1 MTGPAFS
8 PRRMGA
14 FVRHVLTSD
23 GAGHIALRSFA
34 QITAVHNTE
43 TIIQRIGVACAN
55 VQRSL
60 YSGFVRTRRLPA
72 LGIAVGRAGEDFFGQ
87 GVRVVSNIEE
97 SQSARNG
104 LDRPGSAYV
113 TGSASVVGCRDT
125 GNVPGGACGRHSGNP
140 SSNQASNRE
149 ITAPVSCPI
158 ATFEPVNL
166 LAIRQEDSLDISW
179 FLWIEPV
186 KGLGLTPTD
195 IGAGG
200 IEKGLDGPT

>member
-1 MTGPAFS
+1 
-8 PRRMGA
+8 MGR
-14 FVRHVLTSD
+14 VTLLC
-23 GAGHIALRSFA
+23 G
-34 QITAVHNTE
+34 
-43 TIIQRIGVACAN
+43 
-55 VQRSL
+55 
-60 YSGFVRTRRLPA
+60 RLPKSLQFTTWRPLSRGLVWHAPMCNVRSIPA
-72 LGIAVGRAGEDFFGQ
+72 LSGLGAYPLWASQSAGLVRIFFGQ

-97 SQSARNG
+97 SRSARNG